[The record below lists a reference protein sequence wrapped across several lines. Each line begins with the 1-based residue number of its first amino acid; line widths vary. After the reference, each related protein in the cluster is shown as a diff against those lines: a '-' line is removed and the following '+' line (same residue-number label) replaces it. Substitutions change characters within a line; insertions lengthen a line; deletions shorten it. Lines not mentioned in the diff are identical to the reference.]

1 MNPSLNIIPTPQSCS
16 FTEGGNIKITKIHT
30 DFSIAGALEAGL
42 ALLKAQVGLVSSDRA
57 RADLV
62 LTSDPAVLTET
73 ERRTFSNQ
81 NADAQGYVLKK
92 DKNGPVTIVA
102 KTGLGAAYGLMTLL
116 QILDQPLASFC
127 VCDWPDFRYRGNKWL
142 IFTETEVWSYD
153 YGEGVEV
160 YRQRIIRKLDMC
172 LRFKINM
179 VYFDG
184 FGPDPDRTPH
194 YKALMQSLNAEA
206 RKRGIHLIYGAYTM
220 GYGLSA
226 HAFGK
231 FYGKVYR
238 NERNGELYD
247 CMGTYI
253 KDPDR
258 NGGVPY
264 ITGRSF
270 GTCISN
276 EQLMDAKLEELCEFI
291 RQVQPGGLYLHN
303 MDSHLIHPVLWN
315 ARCDACRKRWPN
327 DDLFAADG
335 MAGAFA
341 AFFDRLNSG
350 LQSVKAEGYDAAEDL
365 LIFNV
370 SPGYMW
376 YIMDDEELETTR
388 QFWYAVQRYSKV
400 KKNVIPLFRELFF
413 NHDDDRMRLPEI
425 VAEKWDFTQDFG
437 IVNFSG
443 GDGFYSDKLFFP
455 SSVFNYMF
463 RGANALITCCGN
475 AFQEPLQIFNAE
487 YMWNSENSGFYNLS
501 PRPKNDESFMKLY
514 FESQKTQFRP
524 QEIYGEGGMLDVI
537 CEKLYGD
544 HGAAM
549 AKVFKFTGENHEC
562 VVPYACSKETLTG
575 GLEVL
580 IRCRW
585 DNPLPEEE
593 IAKLTA
599 SFGEMVRLNRQAI
612 AILQAE
618 ENLADD
624 LVKFGQMVELNTPLV
639 SVWHRYLQ
647 LYTPVEHFLQ
657 QGGDGEALR
666 KEIDALLEEVAAL
679 LRDHRGRNFQFADDM
694 QGALAKRE
702 QILTAQ
708 QYNLE
713 LMKKSILSG
722 QRIPEDRQ
730 IQQKGEWW

>member
-1 MNPSLNIIPTPQSCS
+1 MNLSLNIIPTPQSCS
-16 FTEGGNIKITKIHT
+16 FTEGGNIKTTKIYT
-30 DFSIAGALEAGL
+30 DFPVAGALEAAL
-42 ALLKAQVGLVSSDRA
+42 DLLKGQIADRES
-57 RADLV
+57 ADVIITGDL
-62 LTSDPAVLTET
+62 SALTEA
-73 ERRTFSNQ
+73 EKATFANK
-81 NADAQGYVLKK
+81 NADTQGYVLKK
-92 DKNGPVTIVA
+92 DKDGPIIIA
-102 KTGLGAAYGLMTLL
+102 AMTGLGAAYGLMTLL
-116 QILDQPLASFC
+116 QIKDQPLKSFC
-127 VCDWPDFRYRGNKWL
+127 ICDWPDFRYRGNKWL
-142 IFTETEVWSYD
+142 IFTETNIWSYD
-153 YGEGVEV
+153 FGDGIEA
-160 YRQRIIRKLDMC
+160 YRQRIISKLDMC

-194 YKALMQSLNAEA
+194 YQELMQELNRQA

-226 HAFGK
+226 HAFGR
-231 FYGKVYR
+231 FYGKTYR
-238 NERNGELYD
+238 NERSGELYD

-258 NGGVPY
+258 NGGMPY
-264 ITGRSF
+264 IIGRSF

-276 EQLMDAKLEELCEFI
+276 EELMDAKLEELCDFI
-291 RQVQPGGLYLHN
+291 RKVQPGGLYLHN

-315 ARCDACRKRWPN
+315 ARCDECRKRWPN

-341 AFFDRLNSG
+341 DFFDRLNSG
-350 LQSVKAEGYDAAEDL
+350 LQSVKTEGYDAAEDL

-376 YIMDDEELETTR
+376 YIMDDAELETTR

-425 VAEKWDFTQDFG
+425 VAEKWDHSQDFG

-463 RGANALITCCGN
+463 KGANALITCCGN

-487 YMWNSENSGFYNLS
+487 YMWNSEHSGFYTLN
-501 PRPKNDESFMKLY
+501 PRPQNDESFMKLY
-514 FESQKTQFRP
+514 FESQKTAFRP
-524 QEIYGEGGMLDVI
+524 EEIYGEGGMLDVI
-537 CEKLYGD
+537 CEKLYGN
-544 HGAAM
+544 HGQAM
-549 AKVFKFTGENHEC
+549 AKIFKLTGENYEC
-562 VVPYACSKETLTG
+562 VVPYACSKETLTA
-575 GLEVL
+575 GLDVL
-580 IRCRW
+580 IRYRW
-585 DNPLPEEE
+585 DNPLPEDE
-593 IAKLTA
+593 IAGLED
-599 SFGEMVRLNRQAI
+599 SFGQMLRLNQQAI
-612 AILQAE
+612 AVLEAE
-618 ENLADD
+618 EELPAD
-624 LVKFGQMVELNTPLV
+624 LVKFGEMVQLNTAPV
-639 SVWHRYLQ
+639 AFWHRYLQ
-647 LYTPVEHFLQ
+647 LYPQVESCLR
-657 QGGDGEALR
+657 QGGREALLPA
-666 KEIDALLEEVAAL
+666 IDALLVEVAEE
-679 LRDHRGRNFQFADDM
+679 LRNHRGRDFRFADDM

-702 QILTAQ
+702 EILVTQ

-722 QRIPEDRQ
+722 QRIPEDRV
-730 IQQKGEWW
+730 IQEKGEWW